1 MTIYYS
7 PSTNGFYDDNL
18 KNDYDINGAW
28 PDDAMEI
35 SDRWYHYLLNKQS
48 EGKKINPN
56 EYGQPVVMEPEPLT
70 DADMIRLAENQ
81 KQSLLQLVR
90 DKTQLW
96 STQLSLNIISESD
109 KKRLTE
115 WMIYAQKVESIDTSI
130 LPVTFPE
137 QPE

>member
-48 EGKKINPN
+48 EGKKINSN
-56 EYGQPVVMEPEPLT
+56 EYGQPVLMEPEPPT
-70 DADMIRLAENQ
+70 QADLIWQAKR
-81 KQSLLQLVR
+81 
-90 DKTQLW
+90 
-96 STQLSLNIISESD
+96 
-109 KKRLTE
+109 KKSKLLTE
-115 WMIYAQKVESIDTSI
+115 AESII
-130 LPVTFPE
+130 LPLERAVRLNMATDEERSQLESWERYSVLLSRVDTANPE
-137 QPE
+137 WPQKPE